1 MKRKTKIGCSAGL
14 IFLLLLF
21 GGGMI
26 ALNWGVKKVGV
37 EVKREVARVAGP
49 EVAADVPSGWTLV
62 KEGLASGGTTIA
74 TLVRG
79 EVRYQV
85 PGVLWHNELRA
96 LFPIEEDV
104 AGFVKLRLSNP
115 TMVADGDPTWLR
127 LNVTLEAVVY
137 QGGNERFPG
146 HVSVRTQLHYER
158 GAGRLVLENPTLVE
172 FTFAGAAGVVAS
184 SLRDVLAEALA
195 SELEDFEVFSFSQG
209 GPWLE
214 ESGAKYVK
222 DVEVANG
229 GVVLVIGW

>member
-1 MKRKTKIGCSAGL
+1 MKRKTKIGCSVFL
-14 IFLLLLF
+14 VLLLLVI
-21 GGGMI
+21 GGGLV
-26 ALNWGVKKVGV
+26 ALNWGAEKIAV
-37 EVKREVARVAGP
+37 EIKREVTRLAGP
-49 EVAADVPSGWTLV
+49 EAAAQVPSGWTLV
-62 KEGLASGGTTIA
+62 SEGLSSGGTTVA
-74 TLVRG
+74 TVLKG

-115 TMVADGDPTWLR
+115 QVVADSDPSWLR
-127 LNVTLEAVVY
+127 LNVTLEALVY
-137 QGGNERFPG
+137 RGGNERFPG
-146 HVSVRTQLHYER
+146 HVSVRTQLRYER

-172 FTFAGAAGVVAS
+172 FSFAGAAGAVAS

-195 SELEDFEVFSFSQG
+195 AELEGFEVFTFSQG

-222 DVEVANG
+222 DVVVANG
-229 GVVLVIGW
+229 GVVVVIGW

>member
-1 MKRKTKIGCSAGL
+1 MKRKTKIGCSV
-14 IFLLLLF
+14 F
-21 GGGMI
+21 GGLVLLVIVGGLI
-26 ALNWGVKKVGV
+26 ALNWGVKKVAV
-37 EVKREVARVAGP
+37 EVRREVARVAGP
-49 EVAADVPSGWTLV
+49 AVAAEVPSGWTLV
-62 KEGLASGGTTIA
+62 KEGLSSGGTTIA
-74 TLVRG
+74 TVLKG

-85 PGVLWHNELRA
+85 PGLLWHNELRA

-115 TMVADGDPTWLR
+115 QVVPDGEPSWLR
-127 LNVTLEAVVY
+127 LNVALEARVY
-137 QGGNERFPG
+137 QGGNESFPG
-146 HVSVRTQLHYER
+146 HVSVRTQLRYDR
-158 GAGRLVLENPTLVE
+158 GAGRLVLDHPTLVE

-195 SELEDFEVFSFSQG
+195 AELEGFEVFTFAQG

-229 GVVLVIGW
+229 GVVVVIGW